1 MALYFTRN
9 TRVFLQQGTGGTS
22 TVFEIPVLDGFS
34 FSQATNSSSISLNE
48 SLKSRDGISKRSR
61 KVFNDSYAPA
71 EWSFSTYMRPFLAKN
86 GGGKV
91 WEDTGSEDRCH
102 AVEEALW
109 ANFVANNTFTAS
121 SGNTESAWADGIT
134 TTTSAMTVDFTG
146 SETGKLGEFTLY
158 FVFNEATDKV
168 YKITK
173 CCVNEAT
180 IDFDIDGIATIQW
193 SGFGRD
199 ISDEEATAPTVDIK
213 EAIDKTNN
221 FIRNRLTTLTVSAN
235 DTADFVGDTGADNF
249 GVTLT
254 GGSLSFNNNI
264 TFLTPESLGRVDK
277 PFAHVPGTR
286 EISGSFTAYLD
297 NTAHSTESLVQ
308 QLIDQDKSINNS
320 FDLDFSIGGSSA
332 PKVEIALP
340 RCHLELPVHQIE
352 DVVSVEF
359 NFHALPNDFDPVSA
373 DDFEAKITYTGST
386 YS

>member
-9 TRVFLQQGTGGTS
+9 TRVFLQQGSSG

-48 SLKSRDGISKRSR
+48 SLKTKDGISKRSR

-71 EWSFSTYMRPFLAKN
+71 EWSFSTYMRPFI
-86 GGGKV
+86 GQDGSGTV
-91 WEDTGSEDRCH
+91 WEDTNSDHNHH

-109 ANFVANNTFTAS
+109 ANFVADNGHTAS
-121 SGNTESAWADGIT
+121 SGATESAWSDGIT
-134 TTTSAMTVDFTG
+134 NSTSNMIVDFTG
-146 SETGKLGEFTLY
+146 SEKGKLGEFNLY
-158 FVFNEATDKV
+158 FIFNEATDKV
-168 YKITK
+168 YKISK

-180 IDFDIDGIATIQW
+180 VDFDIDGIATIQW

-199 ISDEEATAPTVDIK
+199 ISDEEATAPTLNIN

-235 DTADFVGDTGADNF
+235 DTADFVGNTAADNF

-308 QLIDQDKSINNS
+308 QLVDQDKSINNS

-359 NFHALPNDFDPVSA
+359 NFHALPNDFDPVNA
-373 DDFEAKITYTGST
+373 DDFEAKLTYTGVAYT
-386 YS
+386 

>member
-9 TRVFLQQGTGGTS
+9 TRVFLQQGTSG

-48 SLKSRDGISKRSR
+48 SLKSRDGASKRSR

-71 EWSFSTYMRPFLAKN
+71 EWSFSTYMRPFLSQN
-86 GGGKV
+86 GTTNG
-91 WEDTGSEDRCH
+91 WEDSGSQDRCH

-109 ANFVANNTFTAS
+109 ANFVADNTFTES
-121 SGNTESAWADGIT
+121 SGADESVWADGIT
-134 TTTSAMTVDFTG
+134 TSTSNMIVDFTG
-146 SETGKLGEFTLY
+146 SEKGKLGEFNLY
-158 FVFNEATDKV
+158 FIFNEATDKV
-168 YKITK
+168 YKISK

-199 ISDEEATAPTVDIK
+199 ISDEEASAPTVDIT
-213 EAIDKTNN
+213 EAINKTNN

-235 DTADFVGDTGADNF
+235 DTADFIGDTADDNF

-286 EISGSFTAYLD
+286 EVSGSFTAYLD
-297 NTAHSTESLVQ
+297 NTANSTESLVQ
-308 QLIDQDKSINNS
+308 QLVDQDKSINNS
-320 FDLDFSIGGSSA
+320 FDLDFSIGGSAA

-359 NFHALPNDFDPVSA
+359 NFHALPSDFDPVDA
-373 DDFEAKITYTGST
+373 DEFEAKITYTGTT
-386 YS
+386 YPA